1 MASLEVRGV
10 MVELRCEGKE
20 KEEHLGIGNSTC
32 KRPVAE
38 GNKVNTGEVPGRL
51 EQGELREKGKS

>member
-1 MASLEVRGV
+1 

-20 KEEHLGIGNSTC
+20 KKEEHLDMGNSTC
-32 KRPVAE
+32 KGPAAE
-38 GNKVNTGEVPGRL
+38 GNKVSTGEEPGRP